1 MKHGIVAIT
10 IKLAKIHPGCTRE
23 EHMQLFLKIWNKAE
37 CPGEEQ
43 AIDVK
48 AVTA

>member
-1 MKHGIVAIT
+1 MGSLQIT
-10 IKLAKIHPGCTRE
+10 INLAKIHPGCTRE
-23 EHMQLFLKIWNKAE
+23 EHVQLFLKIRNKAE